1 MITGYQSLTQ
11 LDLHLNEISV
21 ERLFLFVNLR
31 SKNLS
36 SVELTKESVILK
48 AYFKDIQQLNFLLQK
63 ITLWAKI
70 WSNRIE

>member
-1 MITGYQSLTQ
+1 MITGSLTQ

-70 WSNRIE
+70 